1 MRWLIAL
8 VGLLALVLVAPLG
21 VSTAWV
27 LGYRD
32 PSIMPK
38 SDAIVVLSGSL
49 APGGLYGGATGAR
62 VDRAVQLWRMGLAP
76 VVVMTGDAVP
86 SGGTPTADL
95 MVAAALA
102 AGLPPE
108 AVLREPRAQSTLQN
122 ALYTRDLLGPVAQG
136 KLLIVTHRFH
146 LPRSLVSFRWAGM
159 HDLVAVAAD
168 PETPVAGRALL
179 REGLTW
185 PFNLARMAAAS
196 LALAAGVPATT
207 LEPYL
212 R

>member
-1 MRWLIAL
+1 MPRTRFFIDTDTASDDAVALVIAL
-8 VGLLALVLVAPLG
+8 RHPDVDVVGIGVVAGNVPL
-21 VSTAWV
+21 
-27 LGYRD
+27 D
-32 PSIMPK
+32 M
-38 SDAIVVLSGSL
+38 
-49 APGGLYGGATGAR
+49 
-62 VDRAVQLWRMGLAP
+62 AV
-76 VVVMTGDAVP
+76 
-86 SGGTPTADL
+86 
-95 MVAAALA
+95 
-102 AGLPPE
+102 
-108 AVLREPRAQSTLQN
+108 QN

>member
-1 MRWLIAL
+1 MRWLLRLA
-8 VGLLALVLVAPLG
+8 GLLALILVTSIGA
-21 VSTAWV
+21 SAAW
-27 LGYRD
+27 LISYKD
-32 PSIMPK
+32 PSPLPMAE
-38 SDAIVVLSGSL
+38 AIVVLSGSL
-49 APGGLYGGATGAR
+49 NPDGGYGGATAAR
-62 VDRAVQLWRMGLAP
+62 VERAVDLWRMGLAP

-102 AGLPPE
+102 AGMPSD

-122 ALYTRDLLGPVAQG
+122 ALYTRDLLGPAADG

-146 LPRSLVSFRWAGM
+146 LPRSLASFRWAGM

-168 PETPVAGRALL
+168 PGTPVAGRALL

-185 PFNLARMAAAS
+185 PFNLARMGAAS
-196 LALAAGVPATT
+196 LALAAGVPADA
-207 LEPYL
+207 LEPFL